1 MFERLI
7 RHMFL
12 KWSQTNPKIKMVI
25 IFSTLQA
32 TAEFHLPE
40 DSDIETFS
48 NICRS
53 MAKAAGYTQSD
64 ISEWMPD
71 EGEMQAKIDKAAAAE
86 EEEEEEE
93 DESESW
99 KTGEYVFPTFKR
111 FEWPKNT

>member
-7 RHMFL
+7 PLMFL

-25 IFSTLQA
+25 ILSTLQA

-40 DSDIETFS
+40 DTDIQTFS

-64 ISEWMPD
+64 ISDWMPD
-71 EGEMQAKIDKAAAAE
+71 EEEMEAKLDQAAAE

-99 KTGEYVFPTFKR
+99 KTGDYVFPTFKR